1 MEIAGREAS
10 TQDGKAFAVTG
21 GVIKQFL
28 VFLSGMFVR
37 LLLLCDFGLA
47 EAEGTMSL
55 RELNASASGRRGGTD
70 EDTTLLSL
78 VFRASEFRGCS
89 ALRVE
94 ASAVTHLGERQESPS
109 TENRFL
115 KMERNGL

>member
-10 TQDGKAFAVTG
+10 AQDGKALAVTG

-37 LLLLCDFGLA
+37 LLLLYDFGLA

-70 EDTTLLSL
+70 EDTMLLSL

-94 ASAVTHLGERQESPS
+94 ASAVTHLGKGRRAPALR
-109 TENRFL
+109 TDF
-115 KMERNGL
+115 